1 MKKRVSLL
9 VLTIT
14 LLLSGMNVQASER
27 NSSGSLAKYF
37 NFFMGEVMGNKE
49 EGSITSLMESME
61 ELAKNVKPEDAKKI
75 IEFVKKQV
83 QEGKW
88 DSEEGI
94 KEAISKGEDEF
105 DVTLTETQK
114 QQILSIVSKIKEL
127 GISPEYILTQA
138 EKIYDKY
145 VKELK
150 EEAADAGKEALRDTQ
165 ERIKEEVK
173 KSFSDY
179 FSDMIHSVKSFFKGI
194 FNR

>member
-150 EEAADAGKEALRDTQ
+150 EEATDAGKEALRDTQ